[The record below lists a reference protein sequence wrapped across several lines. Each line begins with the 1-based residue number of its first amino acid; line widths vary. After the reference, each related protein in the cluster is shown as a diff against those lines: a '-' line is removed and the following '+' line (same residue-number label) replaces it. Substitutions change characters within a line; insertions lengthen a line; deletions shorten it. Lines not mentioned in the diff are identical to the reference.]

1 MLFRGARWVRRPSSG
16 PAAGQQ
22 RPSNPKCTGASER
35 PSRPPC
41 GHCGAAPRA
50 RVGIKLE
57 MAPFSRFR
65 VFAPRLLLLPPP
77 SSLAANPTR
86 PPREKRARPS
96 CGGLVPPPGPPA
108 KPCNGAASHVCCR
121 PRLPG
126 APLSKAHQASKPAGQ
141 QASRPASKSFL
152 GSWIWWSRP
161 MAQLALFPGCPG
173 ARSHGRL
180 SLGGA
185 KTVGSCCIAGYL
197 QLSCLDRPTARRS
210 ERCMPVSHIT
220 LAPALALALAHTVH
234 TRAHRLNSHNSP
246 CPGTMDSKQ

>member
-1 MLFRGARWVRRPSSG
+1 
-16 PAAGQQ
+16 
-22 RPSNPKCTGASER
+22 
-35 PSRPPC
+35 
-41 GHCGAAPRA
+41 
-50 RVGIKLE
+50 

-65 VFAPRLLLLPPP
+65 VFAPRLVLLPPP
-77 SSLAANPTR
+77 WLRTQPDPTTTREESAAQLRGPRTAPWSACEALQRSSFACLLPSPTSGG
-86 PPREKRARPS
+86 PS
-96 CGGLVPPPGPPA
+96 EQGSPG
-108 KPCNGAASHVCCR
+108 K
-121 PRLPG
+121 
-126 APLSKAHQASKPAGQ
+126 